1 MPEPRRLAIRG
12 TGAVF
17 LLIKIT
23 GTIHIGSM
31 NIFALLTS
39 CIALVTVTVFA
50 ASHSFDQASGV
61 LAVDYAGYLS
71 KHKHCVQ

>member
-1 MPEPRRLAIRG
+1 MPEPRRLAIRD

-23 GTIHIGSM
+23 GAIPIGSM
-31 NIFALLTS
+31 NTLTTLTA
-39 CIALVTVTVFA
+39 CVVLVTVTVFA

>member
-1 MPEPRRLAIRG
+1 
-12 TGAVF
+12 
-17 LLIKIT
+17 
-23 GTIHIGSM
+23 M